1 MKNAVLAGF
10 RHALGLRF
18 LAGVLVMAAAVG
30 FAGFDAIHRAF
41 QSEYLMPAGYHTE
54 MIRSAL
60 RSDTAI
66 PFIPMAAVL
75 PFAGSFVEDV
85 KSKFARFFCIRSGW
99 MGYLGSRLVVCFL
112 SGALTVVC
120 GAILAWGS
128 AALMLLPR
136 SEAGEMERGIL
147 TETLWLYALSGGF
160 WAVVGLSLSTLM
172 ESKYIAYASPFVL
185 YYLLVILHERYTPAL
200 YVLDPAE
207 WIAQQDRWPFGA
219 IGPAAVVLELTAV
232 FAVIF
237 IIRAEGRLK
246 AL

>member
-1 MKNAVLAGF
+1 MKNAVLS
-10 RHALGLRF
+10 GLRQAFGPRF
-18 LAGVLVMAAAVG
+18 LAGVLVMAAAVLV
-30 FAGFDAIHRAF
+30 AGFDAIHRAF
-41 QSEYLMPAGYHTE
+41 QSEYLMPAGFHTQ

-99 MGYLGSRLVVCFL
+99 MGYLGSRLMVCFL

-136 SEAGEMERGIL
+136 SEAGEVERGIL

-172 ESKYIAYASPFVL
+172 ESKYISYASPFVL

>member
-1 MKNAVLAGF
+1 MKNAVLSGVRQAF
-10 RHALGLRF
+10 GLRF
-18 LAGVLVMAAAVG
+18 FAGVLVMAAAVL
-30 FAGFDAIHRAF
+30 FAGVDAIYRCF
-41 QSEYLMPAGYHTE
+41 QSEYLMPAGYHTQ
-54 MIRSAL
+54 MIHSAL
-60 RSDTAI
+60 GADTAI

-85 KSKFARFFCIRSGW
+85 KSKFCRFFCIRSGW
-99 MGYLGSRLVVCFL
+99 TGYLSSRLMVCFL
-112 SGALTVVC
+112 SGALAVVG
-120 GAILAWGS
+120 GAILAWGAS
-128 AALMLLPR
+128 ALLVMPR
-136 SEAGEMERGIL
+136 TEAGAGTPGLL

-207 WIAQQDRWPFGA
+207 WISPQARWPLGA
-219 IGPAAVVLELTAV
+219 IGAGLVVLELTAV
-232 FAVIF
+232 FSILF
-237 IIRAEGRLK
+237 LIRAEGRLK

>member
-1 MKNAVLAGF
+1 MKKAVLAGF

-75 PFAGSFVEDV
+75 PFAGSFVDDV
-85 KSKFARFFCIRSGW
+85 KSKFARLFCIRSGW
-99 MGYLGSRLVVCFL
+99 TGYLGSRLVVCFL
-112 SGALTVVC
+112 SGALVVVC

-136 SEAGEMERGIL
+136 SEAGEVERGLL

-237 IIRAEGRLK
+237 LIRAEGRLK

>member
-1 MKNAVLAGF
+1 
-10 RHALGLRF
+10 
-18 LAGVLVMAAAVG
+18 
-30 FAGFDAIHRAF
+30 
-41 QSEYLMPAGYHTE
+41 MPAGYHTE

-75 PFAGSFVEDV
+75 PFAGSFVDDV
-85 KSKFARFFCIRSGW
+85 KSKFARLFCIRSGW
-99 MGYLGSRLVVCFL
+99 MGYLGSRLMVCFL

-120 GAILAWGS
+120 GALLAWGT

-136 SEAGEMERGIL
+136 SEAGEVERGIL

-200 YVLDPAE
+200 YVLDPVE

>member
-75 PFAGSFVEDV
+75 PFAGSFVDDV
-85 KSKFARFFCIRSGW
+85 KSKFARLFCIRSGW
-99 MGYLGSRLVVCFL
+99 TGYLGSRLVVCFL
-112 SGALTVVC
+112 SGALAVVC

-128 AALMLLPR
+128 AALVLLPR
-136 SEAGEMERGIL
+136 TEAGEMERGIL

-237 IIRAEGRLK
+237 LIRAERRLR

>member
-75 PFAGSFVEDV
+75 PFAGSFVDDV
-85 KSKFARFFCIRSGW
+85 KSKFARLFCIRSGW
-99 MGYLGSRLVVCFL
+99 MGYLGSRLMVCFL

-120 GAILAWGS
+120 GALLAWGT

-136 SEAGEMERGIL
+136 SEAGEVERGIL

-200 YVLDPAE
+200 YVLDPVE

>member
-54 MIRSAL
+54 MIHSAL

-75 PFAGSFVEDV
+75 PFAGSFVDDV
-85 KSKFARFFCIRSGW
+85 KSKFARLFCIRSGW
-99 MGYLGSRLVVCFL
+99 TGYLGSRLVVCFL
-112 SGALTVVC
+112 SGALAVVC

-136 SEAGEMERGIL
+136 SEAGEVERGIL

-185 YYLLVILHERYTPAL
+185 YYLLVILHERYTPAF

-207 WIAQQDRWPFGA
+207 WISPQARWPFGA
-219 IGPAAVVLELTAV
+219 IGPTAVVLELTAV
-232 FAVIF
+232 FSILF
-237 IIRAEGRLK
+237 LIRAEGRLK

>member
-1 MKNAVLAGF
+1 MKNAVLS
-10 RHALGLRF
+10 GLRQAFGRHF
-18 LAGVLVMAAAVG
+18 LAGVLVMAAAVLV
-30 FAGFDAIHRAF
+30 AGFDAIYRAF

-75 PFAGSFVEDV
+75 PFAGSFVDDV
-85 KSKFARFFCIRSGW
+85 KSKFARLFCIRSGW
-99 MGYLGSRLVVCFL
+99 TGYLGSRLVVCFL
-112 SGALTVVC
+112 SGALAVVC

-128 AALMLLPR
+128 AALVLLPR
-136 SEAGEMERGIL
+136 TEAGEMERGIL

-219 IGPAAVVLELTAV
+219 IGPAAVVLELTAF

-237 IIRAEGRLK
+237 IIRAEGRMK

>member
-75 PFAGSFVEDV
+75 PFAGSFVDDV
-85 KSKFARFFCIRSGW
+85 KSKFARLFCIRSGW

-112 SGALTVVC
+112 SGALAVVC

-136 SEAGEMERGIL
+136 SEAGEVERGIL

>member
-1 MKNAVLAGF
+1 MKKAVLAGF

-75 PFAGSFVEDV
+75 PFAGSFVDDV
-85 KSKFARFFCIRSGW
+85 KSKFARLFCIRSGW
-99 MGYLGSRLVVCFL
+99 MGYLGSRLMVCFL

-120 GAILAWGS
+120 GALLAWGT

-136 SEAGEMERGIL
+136 SEAGEVERGIL

-200 YVLDPAE
+200 YVLDPVE

>member
-1 MKNAVLAGF
+1 
-10 RHALGLRF
+10 
-18 LAGVLVMAAAVG
+18 
-30 FAGFDAIHRAF
+30 
-41 QSEYLMPAGYHTE
+41 
-54 MIRSAL
+54 
-60 RSDTAI
+60 
-66 PFIPMAAVL
+66 MAAVL

-85 KSKFARFFCIRSGW
+85 KSKFCRFFCIRSGW
-99 MGYLGSRLVVCFL
+99 MGYLGSRLMVCFL

-120 GAILAWGS
+120 GALLAWGT
-128 AALMLLPR
+128 AALVLLPR
-136 SEAGEMERGIL
+136 TEAGEMERGIL

-172 ESKYIAYASPFVL
+172 ESKYIAY
-185 YYLLVILHERYTPAL
+185 YLLVILHERYTPAL
-200 YVLDPAE
+200 YVLGPAE

-237 IIRAEGRLK
+237 IIRAERRLR

>member
-41 QSEYLMPAGYHTE
+41 QSEHLMPAGYHTE

-75 PFAGSFVEDV
+75 SFAGSFVDDV
-85 KSKFARFFCIRSGW
+85 KSKFARLFCIRSGW
-99 MGYLGSRLVVCFL
+99 TGYLGSRLVVCFL
-112 SGALTVVC
+112 SGALAVVC

-128 AALMLLPR
+128 AALVLLPR
-136 SEAGEMERGIL
+136 TEAGEMERGIL

-237 IIRAEGRLK
+237 LIRAEGRLR

>member
-41 QSEYLMPAGYHTE
+41 QSEHLMPAGYHTE

-75 PFAGSFVEDV
+75 PFAGSFVDDV
-85 KSKFARFFCIRSGW
+85 KSKFARLFCIRSGW
-99 MGYLGSRLVVCFL
+99 TGYLGSRLVVCFL
-112 SGALTVVC
+112 SGALAVVC
-120 GAILAWGS
+120 GAILAWGM
-128 AALMLLPR
+128 AAMLLMPR
-136 SEAGEMERGIL
+136 MEAGEVERGIL
-147 TETLWLYALSGGF
+147 TEALWLYALSGGF
-160 WAVVGLSLSTLM
+160 WAVVGLGLSTLM

-207 WIAQQDRWPFGA
+207 WISPQARWPFGA

-232 FAVIF
+232 FSVLF
-237 IIRAEGRLK
+237 LIRAERRLRG
-246 AL
+246 L

>member
-1 MKNAVLAGF
+1 MGNTINSGLRQAF
-10 RHALGLRF
+10 GLRF
-18 LAGVLVMAAAVG
+18 LAGVLVMASAVG
-30 FAGFDAIHRAF
+30 FAGFGAIYRSF
-41 QSEYLMPAGYHTE
+41 QAEYLMPAGFHTQ
-54 MIRSAL
+54 MIASAL
-60 RSDTAI
+60 GSDTAI

-85 KSKFARFFCIRSGW
+85 KSKFCRFFCIRSGW
-99 MGYLGSRLVVCFL
+99 RGYLLSRLTVCFL
-112 SGALTVVC
+112 SGALAVVG
-120 GAILAWGS
+120 GALLAWGA

-136 SEAGEMERGIL
+136 SEAGAAQEGLL
-147 TETLWLYALSGGF
+147 TQLLWLYALCGGF
-160 WAVVGLSLSTLM
+160 WAVVGLSLSTVM

-207 WIAQQDRWPFGA
+207 WVVPQARWPFGA

-232 FAVIF
+232 FSVLF
-237 IIRAEGRLK
+237 VIRAEGRLK

>member
-1 MKNAVLAGF
+1 MNYRML
-10 RHALGLRF
+10 
-18 LAGVLVMAAAVG
+18 
-30 FAGFDAIHRAF
+30 
-41 QSEYLMPAGYHTE
+41 
-54 MIRSAL
+54 
-60 RSDTAI
+60 
-66 PFIPMAAVL
+66 
-75 PFAGSFVEDV
+75 
-85 KSKFARFFCIRSGW
+85 
-99 MGYLGSRLVVCFL
+99 GYLFGIIML
-112 SGALTVVC
+112 
-120 GAILAWGS
+120 IE

-136 SEAGEMERGIL
+136 SEAGEVERGIL

-172 ESKYIAYASPFVL
+172 ESKYISYASPFVL

>member
-75 PFAGSFVEDV
+75 PFAGSFVDDV
-85 KSKFARFFCIRSGW
+85 KSKFARLFCIRSGW

-120 GAILAWGS
+120 GALLAWGT
-128 AALMLLPR
+128 AALVLLPR
-136 SEAGEMERGIL
+136 SEAGEVERGIL

-200 YVLDPAE
+200 YVLDPVE

>member
-1 MKNAVLAGF
+1 MKNAVLS
-10 RHALGLRF
+10 GLRQAFGPRF
-18 LAGVLVMAAAVG
+18 LAGVLVMAAAVL

-41 QSEYLMPAGYHTE
+41 QSEYLMPVGYHTQ

-60 RSDTAI
+60 GSDTAI
-66 PFIPMAAVL
+66 PFIPMTAVL

-85 KSKFARFFCIRSGW
+85 KSKFCRFFCIRSGW
-99 MGYLGSRLVVCFL
+99 MGYLGSRLMVCFL
-112 SGALTVVC
+112 SGALAVVC

-136 SEAGEMERGIL
+136 SEAGEVERGIL

-237 IIRAEGRLK
+237 IIRAEGRMK